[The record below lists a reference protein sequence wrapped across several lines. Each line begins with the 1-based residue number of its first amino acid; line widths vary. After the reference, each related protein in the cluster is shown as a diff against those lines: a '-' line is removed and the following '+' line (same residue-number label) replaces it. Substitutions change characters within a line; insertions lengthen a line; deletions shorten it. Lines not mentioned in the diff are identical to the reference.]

1 MEHVSSVR
9 PTGKFPEKVENIKR
23 WSRFPGWNFRTEC
36 RVPLTFLVVCT
47 SCRSTIGHPATY
59 RGLRPNGTTFYRSE
73 IPLLLPPKFP
83 SFFRKWKA
91 PLGHS
96 RAWVQLVVVR
106 SMHHIQGSS
115 PHKSWAKSLV
125 GRYVSVLFFK
135 SSRILWNL
143 VRSPL
148 SPTRFLNYLGT
159 WMLYRP
165 GNRSKYFNLKSYSDL
180 RVSTRGH
187 VQHDK
192 PVDGRCKFMIA
203 VFEMLW

>member
-1 MEHVSSVR
+1 MRKTR
-9 PTGKFPEKVENIKR
+9 P
-23 WSRFPGWNFRTEC
+23 
-36 RVPLTFLVVCT
+36 
-47 SCRSTIGHPATY
+47 
-59 RGLRPNGTTFYRSE
+59 
-73 IPLLLPPKFP
+73 FP
-83 SFFRKWKA
+83 SRARLIFALLVLIHSHYTIWE
-91 PLGHS
+91 PGTGYSGSGECSQGHS

-165 GNRSKYFNLKSYSDL
+165 GNRSKYFNLKSYSDV

-192 PVDGRCKFMIA
+192 PVDGRCKCMIA
-203 VFEMLW
+203 VFEML

>member
-1 MEHVSSVR
+1 MGSWFRYKSVCEFFFIVSHRS
-9 PTGKFPEKVENIKR
+9 G
-23 WSRFPGWNFRTEC
+23 GGEC
-36 RVPLTFLVVCT
+36 
-47 SCRSTIGHPATY
+47 SQ
-59 RGLRPNGTTFYRSE
+59 
-73 IPLLLPPKFP
+73 
-83 SFFRKWKA
+83 
-91 PLGHS
+91 GHS

-125 GRYVSVLFFK
+125 ERYVSVLFFK

-165 GNRSKYFNLKSYSDL
+165 GNRSKYFNLKSYSDV